1 MHNSDRASRLPRIFK
16 DGFQACLVTVY
27 AIEEWIMLECGFP
40 RPNCYRLRTKRIL
53 RKFMEAKIHGGTSIA
68 VCIVPEHIW
77 WYVHEPVLIFFSPV
91 TFKGR
96 GQRIGSYVRYINTV
110 FY

>member
-1 MHNSDRASRLPRIFK
+1 
-16 DGFQACLVTVY
+16 
-27 AIEEWIMLECGFP
+27 
-40 RPNCYRLRTKRIL
+40 
-53 RKFMEAKIHGGTSIA
+53 MEAKLHGGTSIA
-68 VCIVPEHIW
+68 VCIVLEHIW
-77 WYVHEPVLIFFSPV
+77 WYVHEPVLIFSPV